1 MPGRRRDG
9 GFVTVEAAISLGA
22 LTAVLAM
29 LMAGIGA
36 LSGHIRCL
44 DAAREAARLTAAGQ
58 PGAADAVV
66 QTIAPH
72 GAKLSLRRSSDGI
85 TAEVTTDALAG
96 FLPGIHLGGTAFA
109 IAEPGTDPA
118 DQPVSV
124 PPPSPLTPPTDP
136 PATPPSNSRATPP
149 SDGSTGQG
157 GPT

>member
-44 DAAREAARLTAAGQ
+44 DAAREAARLSAAGQ
-58 PGAADAVV
+58 PGAAEAVV
-66 QTIAPH
+66 QSIAPR
-72 GAKLSLRRSSDGI
+72 GAKLELRRSGDGI
-85 TAEVTTDALAG
+85 TAEVTTDALTG

-118 DQPVSV
+118 DQPV
-124 PPPSPLTPPTDP
+124 PTPPLP
-136 PATPPSNSRATPP
+136 PIVQPSGAPATPPSDDA
-149 SDGSTGQG
+149 DGQD

>member
-58 PGAADAVV
+58 PGAAEAVV

-72 GAKLSLRRSSDGI
+72 GAKLALRRSGDGI

-118 DQPVSV
+118 DQPVSA
-124 PPPSPLTPPTDP
+124 PPPSPVMGPSDA
-136 PATPPSNSRATPP
+136 PATQP
-149 SDGSTGQG
+149 SDASAGPG